1 MSAPEQKPDQDDRS
15 HDQDIDSA
23 RRVLGNEA
31 SALLALAQSL
41 GDEFVAA
48 LDVLSAVT
56 GRVVVTGMGKSGHI
70 ANKIA
75 ASLASTGTPAIFVH
89 PAEAS
94 HGDLGM
100 ITHEDAIFALSN
112 SGETSE
118 LADLVAY
125 ATRFSIPIIGLTG
138 RADSTLARAAR
149 VALIY
154 PVADEACPMGL
165 APTTSTTMMLG
176 LGDAIAVAL
185 LERKGFSP
193 DDFHVFHPGGKLGR
207 QLLQVGDLM
216 HEGDALPLVHADASL
231 QAMIV
236 TMTEKSFGCAC
247 VVDDDGRLLGVFTDG
262 DLRRAFDENP
272 NLDAKARDM
281 MTAMP
286 KAVTKATLATEALR
300 IMNESAI
307 TTLFAVEDDRPVG
320 ILHIHDCLRAG
331 IA

>member
-1 MSAPEQKPDQDDRS
+1 MSTAEKMPDHNQRTGN
-15 HDQDIDSA
+15 QDIDSA

-41 GDEFVAA
+41 GDEFVEA

-75 ASLASTGTPAIFVH
+75 ASMASTGTPAIFVH

-118 LADLVAY
+118 LADLVDY
-125 ATRFSIPIIGLTG
+125 ATRFSIPIIALTG
-138 RADSTLARAAR
+138 RSDSTLARAAS
-149 VALIY
+149 VSLIY

-193 DDFHVFHPGGKLGR
+193 DDFHVFHPGGKLGQ

-216 HEGDALPLVHADASL
+216 HGGDAMPVVASSASL
-231 QAMIV
+231 QDMIV
-236 TMTEKSFGCAC
+236 TMTGKSFGCAC
-247 VVDDDGRLLGVFTDG
+247 IVDDDGKLLGVFTDG
-262 DLRRAFDENP
+262 DLRRAFANP
-272 NLDAKARDM
+272 DLNAKAVDV
-281 MTAMP
+281 MTTGP
-286 KAVTKATLATEALR
+286 KTVTKATLATEALR
-300 IMNESAI
+300 IMNENAI
-307 TTLFAVEDDRPVG
+307 TTLFAVENDKPVG

>member
-1 MSAPEQKPDQDDRS
+1 MSSAEKMPDTDQRTGN
-15 HDQDIDSA
+15 QDIDSA

-41 GDEFVAA
+41 GDEFVKA
-48 LDVLSAVT
+48 LDILSAVT

-75 ASLASTGTPAIFVH
+75 ASMASTGTPAIFVH

-100 ITHEDAIFALSN
+100 ITSEDAIFALSN

-118 LADLVAY
+118 LADLVDY
-125 ATRFSIPIIGLTG
+125 ATRFSIPIIALTG
-138 RADSTLARAAR
+138 RNNSTLAKAAS
-149 VALIY
+149 VALVY
-154 PVADEACPMGL
+154 PDVDEACPMGL

-176 LGDAIAVAL
+176 LGDSLAVAL

-193 DDFHVFHPGGKLGR
+193 DDFHVFHPGGKLGK

-216 HEGDALPLVHADASL
+216 HAGESLPLVRSEASL
-231 QAMIV
+231 QEMIV
-236 TMTEKSFGCAC
+236 IMTEKSFGCAC
-247 VVDDDGRLLGVFTDG
+247 VVDDDDKLLGIFTDG
-262 DLRRAFDENP
+262 DLRRAFDKP
-272 NLDAKARDM
+272 NLDAKARDV
-281 MTAMP
+281 MTQGP
-286 KAVTKATLATEALR
+286 KTVSKATLATEALR
-300 IMNESAI
+300 IMNENSI
-307 TTLFAVEDDRPVG
+307 TTLFAVENDRPVG

>member
-1 MSAPEQKPDQDDRS
+1 MSAAEQKPDTDQRS
-15 HDQDIDSA
+15 RAQDIDSA
-23 RRVLGNEA
+23 QRVLGNEA

-41 GDEFVAA
+41 GDEFIDA

-100 ITHEDAIFALSN
+100 ITEEDAIFALSN

-125 ATRFSIPIIGLTG
+125 ATRFSIPIIAVTG
-138 RADSTLARAAR
+138 RADSTLAQAAR

-176 LGDAIAVAL
+176 LGDALAVAL
-185 LERKGFSP
+185 LERKGFSQ

-216 HEGDALPLVHADASL
+216 HDGDALPLVRPDASL

-247 VVDDDGRLLGVFTDG
+247 VVDDDGRLMGIFTDG
-262 DLRRAFDENP
+262 DLRRAFANP
-272 NLDAKARDM
+272 DLNAKACDV
-281 MTAMP
+281 MTTGP
-286 KAVTKATLATEALR
+286 KTVTKATLAIDALR
-300 IMNESAI
+300 IMNENVI
-307 TTLFAVEDDRPVG
+307 TTLFAVEDDRPIG

>member
-1 MSAPEQKPDQDDRS
+1 MSAAEQEKDTNQRS
-15 HDQDIDSA
+15 HGQDIDA
-23 RRVLGNEA
+23 AQRVLGNEA
-31 SALLALAQSL
+31 SALLALAQNL
-41 GDEFVAA
+41 GDEFIDA
-48 LDVLSAVT
+48 LDVLSAIT

-100 ITHEDAIFALSN
+100 ITKGDVIFALSN

-125 ATRFSIPIIGLTG
+125 ATRFSIPVIAVTG

-193 DDFHVFHPGGKLGR
+193 DDFHVFHPGGKLGQ

-216 HEGDALPLVHADASL
+216 HGVGELPLIGASASL

-236 TMTEKSFGCAC
+236 IMTEKSFGCAC
-247 VVDDDGRLLGVFTDG
+247 VVDDEGKLVGVFTDG
-262 DLRRAFDENP
+262 DLRRAFANP
-272 NLDAKARDM
+272 DLNAKACDV
-281 MTAMP
+281 MTVDP
-286 KAVTKATLATEALR
+286 KTVTKATLAIEALR
-300 IMNESAI
+300 IMNENVI
-307 TTLFAVEDDRPVG
+307 TTLFAIEDGRPVG
-320 ILHIHDCLRAG
+320 VLHIHDCLRAG
-331 IA
+331 IV

>member
-1 MSAPEQKPDQDDRS
+1 MSAAEPKPDNNRRS
-15 HDQDIDSA
+15 HSQDIDSA

-41 GDEFVAA
+41 GVEFIEA
-48 LDVLSAVT
+48 LDILSAIT

-70 ANKIA
+70 GNKIA

-100 ITHEDAIFALSN
+100 ITQEDAIFALSN
-112 SGETSE
+112 SGETAE

-125 ATRFSIPIIGLTG
+125 AIRFSIPIIGLTG
-138 RADSTLARAAR
+138 RADSTLARAAQ

-216 HEGDALPLVHADASL
+216 HDGDALPLVGADASL
-231 QAMIV
+231 QTVIMI
-236 TMTEKSFGCAC
+236 MTEKSFGCAC
-247 VVDDDGRLLGVFTDG
+247 VIDDQGKLMGVFTDG
-262 DLRRAFDENP
+262 DLRRAFANP
-272 NLDAKARDM
+272 DLSARARDV
-281 MTAMP
+281 MTTGP
-286 KAVTKATLATEALR
+286 KTVTRATLAIEALR
-300 IMNESAI
+300 IMNENVI
-307 TTLFAVEDDRPVG
+307 TTLFAIEDDRPVG

>member
-1 MSAPEQKPDQDDRS
+1 MNIKKTSREK
-15 HDQDIDSA
+15 DIDSA

-41 GDEFVAA
+41 GNEFIEA
-48 LDVLSAVT
+48 LNLLSGIT
-56 GRVVVTGMGKSGHI
+56 GRIVVTGMGKSGHI

-75 ASLASTGTPAIFVH
+75 ASLASTGTPSIFVH

-100 ITHEDAIFALSN
+100 ITKEDAIFALSN
-112 SGETSE
+112 SGETAE
-118 LADLVAY
+118 LADLVRY
-125 ATRFSIPIIGLTG
+125 ATRFSIPIIGVTKNLE
-138 RADSTLARAAR
+138 STLAKAAN

-216 HEGDALPLVHADASL
+216 HEGDAVPIVASDTTLHAT
-231 QAMIV
+231 IV
-236 TMTEKSFGCAC
+236 IMTEKSFGCAC
-247 VVDDDGRLLGVFTDG
+247 VIDKDNRLIGIVTDG
-262 DLRRAFDENP
+262 DLRRAFDNP
-272 NLDAKARDM
+272 DLNTKVINV
-281 MTAMP
+281 MTEAP
-286 KAVTKATLATEALR
+286 KSVTKATLATEALR
-300 IMNESAI
+300 IMNENKI
-307 TTLFAVEDDRPVG
+307 TTLFAVENEEPIG

>member
-1 MSAPEQKPDQDDRS
+1 MSAAEQEPDADKRSYVQDV
-15 HDQDIDSA
+15 DSG

-41 GDEFVAA
+41 GDEFVEA
-48 LDVLSAVT
+48 LDTLSNIT

-70 ANKIA
+70 GNKIA

-100 ITHEDAIFALSN
+100 ITKGDAIFALSN
-112 SGETSE
+112 SGETAE

-125 ATRFSIPIIGLTG
+125 ATRFSIPVIAVTG

-149 VALIY
+149 VALVY

-185 LERKGFSP
+185 LERKGFSQ
-193 DDFHVFHPGGKLGR
+193 DDFHVFHPGGKLGK

-216 HEGDALPLVHADASL
+216 HGGAALPLVTADASL
-231 QAMIV
+231 QSMIV
-236 TMTEKSFGCAC
+236 IMTEKSFGCAC
-247 VVDDDGRLLGVFTDG
+247 VVDDDGKLLGVFTDG
-262 DLRRAFDENP
+262 DLRRAFANP
-272 NLDAKARDM
+272 DLGAKARDV
-281 MTAMP
+281 MTTGA
-286 KAVTKATLATEALR
+286 KTVTAATLAVDALR
-300 IMNESAI
+300 IMNENII
-307 TTLFAVEDDRPVG
+307 TTLFAVEEERPVG

>member
-1 MSAPEQKPDQDDRS
+1 MSAAEQEKDTNQRS
-15 HDQDIDSA
+15 HGQDIDSA
-23 RRVLGNEA
+23 QRVLGNEA
-31 SALLALAQSL
+31 SALLALAQNL
-41 GDEFVAA
+41 GGEFIEA
-48 LDVLSAVT
+48 LDVLSTIT

-100 ITHEDAIFALSN
+100 ITKGDAIFALSN

-125 ATRFSIPIIGLTG
+125 ATRFSIPIVAVTG

-154 PVADEACPMGL
+154 PVANEACPMGL

-193 DDFHVFHPGGKLGR
+193 NDFHVFHPGGKLGR

-216 HEGDALPLVHADASL
+216 HGVGELPLIGADASL

-236 TMTEKSFGCAC
+236 IMTEKSFGCAC
-247 VVDDDGRLLGVFTDG
+247 VVDDEGKLVGVFTDG
-262 DLRRAFDENP
+262 DLRRAFANP
-272 NLDAKARDM
+272 DLNAKACDV
-281 MTAMP
+281 MTVDP
-286 KAVTKATLATEALR
+286 KTVTKATLAIEALR
-300 IMNESAI
+300 IMNENVI
-307 TTLFAVEDDRPVG
+307 TTLFAIEDGRPVG
-320 ILHIHDCLRAG
+320 VLHIHDCLRAG
-331 IA
+331 IV